1 MLQREFRKELLQ
13 KYARSREDDELI
25 ARILDKYEAWQR
37 TGLMQSSRF
46 LSERDR
52 LCCEPVW
59 RELGVQPVYWGGYP
73 EAERIMA
80 ILPADWQDEEAVTHG
95 EDCPVTV
102 FRAHFRAE
110 EPLSHRDFL
119 GSLMGLG
126 VERDTIGD
134 IIVRDDTCDL
144 IVTKEVSSY
153 ILQNLAS
160 AGRTALRLETI
171 SEAEA
176 KPAEFRVI
184 KDTVASLRLDAVV
197 GSGFSLARE
206 KAASAIRTGKVS
218 VNGLECLKP
227 DKAVEEGMKIS
238 LRGLGKI
245 ELSEVGGLSKKGRTC
260 IVIKRFI

>member
-1 MLQREFRKELLQ
+1 MLQREYRRELLQ
-13 KYARSREDDELI
+13 KYARSSEDDALL
-25 ARILDKYEAWQR
+25 ARLLDKYEAWQR
-37 TGLMQSSRF
+37 TGLMQVGRF

-59 RELGVQPVYWGGYP
+59 RELGVTPVFWGGYP
-73 EAERIMA
+73 EAERVMA

-95 EDCPVTV
+95 EDSPVTV
-102 FRAHFRAE
+102 FRASFRAE

-119 GSLMGLG
+119 GALMGLG
-126 VERDTIGD
+126 VERDTVGD
-134 IIVRDDTCDL
+134 IIPRDDTCDI

-153 ILQNLAS
+153 ILQNLTS
-160 AGRTALRLETI
+160 AGRTALRLEI
-171 SEAEA
+171 IPEAEA
-176 KPAEFRVI
+176 KPAEFRI
-184 KDTVASLRLDAVV
+184 IRDTVASLRLDAVV

-227 DKAVEEGMKIS
+227 DKAVEAGTRIS

-245 ELSEVGGLSKKGRTC
+245 ELSEVGGLSRKGRTT